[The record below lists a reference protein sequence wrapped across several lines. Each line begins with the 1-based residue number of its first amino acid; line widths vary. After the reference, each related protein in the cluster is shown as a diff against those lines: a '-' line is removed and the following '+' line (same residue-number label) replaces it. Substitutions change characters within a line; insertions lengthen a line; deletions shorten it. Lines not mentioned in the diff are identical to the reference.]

1 MEGTLA
7 LLIPIIAVSIPLVVV
22 AGRFIVQPIVT
33 AISRNADGRNTGQI
47 VAPLAQRL
55 EAAEDRI
62 QELERSLERVVE
74 EQAFERQL
82 RTGRPGKALTE

>member
-1 MEGTLA
+1 MEATLA
-7 LLIPIIAVSIPLVVV
+7 LMIPIIAVSIPLVVV

-82 RTGRPGKALTE
+82 RTGRSGKALTD